1 MSCEDPLSQW
11 LALVRLDVIKPI
23 LEEKNVTSI
32 ETISLLTLEDVTSIK
47 ENLPLLTAKRFQK
60 EFIDKFGPFNSPK
73 QEPQSEIPINRFNS
87 PKQEPQSEFED
98 DAMEVC
104 NSPVMRMENDLSS
117 DAKIDIA
124 YWPLAKREES
134 LTESSSQK
142 QKREKEGYQEG
153 QTTVETW
160 QPAKISHERIDEQI
174 WSNKWD
180 QEMNESESVII
191 TPQVQTHWIEQ
202 PLSSHDD
209 FRMGPKQWP
218 DHGGFTSEAE
228 PIEKWSSAKSND
240 WYQDT
245 YQQEKRQNEEAIQK
259 WQTKIY
265 DNWSEKLPAKQ
276 EPQSEIPTNRSTPP
290 QGPPQPLHSK
300 YGKEVGEFVA
310 NTSEDLDQYLDSKRI
325 QHELALEEECLEF
338 LIDIIAQEESPTLYS
353 KCNFEEGAKRRVC
366 LSRDAHTARLQRLRK
381 YRTKALER
389 ERSHPFSSM
398 GVHAPTEIKPTS
410 KPKKTKGRR
419 VTIDPRF
426 IVEETD
432 EGLFLTHSH
441 T

>member
-1 MSCEDPLSQW
+1 LVHFLPMSCEDLSQW

-60 EFIDKFGPFNSPK
+60 EFIDKFGPFNSP
-73 QEPQSEIPINRFNS
+73 
-87 PKQEPQSEFED
+87 
-98 DAMEVC
+98 
-104 NSPVMRMENDLSS
+104 
-117 DAKIDIA
+117 
-124 YWPLAKREES
+124 
-134 LTESSSQK
+134 
-142 QKREKEGYQEG
+142 
-153 QTTVETW
+153 
-160 QPAKISHERIDEQI
+160 
-174 WSNKWD
+174 
-180 QEMNESESVII
+180 
-191 TPQVQTHWIEQ
+191 
-202 PLSSHDD
+202 
-209 FRMGPKQWP
+209 
-218 DHGGFTSEAE
+218 
-228 PIEKWSSAKSND
+228 
-240 WYQDT
+240 
-245 YQQEKRQNEEAIQK
+245 
-259 WQTKIY
+259 
-265 DNWSEKLPAKQ
+265 KQ

-410 KPKKTKGRR
+410 KPKKIKGRR